1 MSFLNDPETLAATV
15 ARYNG
20 YVDAGHDPEFG
31 RKHLVHQHGALRK
44 IETAPFYAYPS
55 TAVVFGTYCGLRID
69 SKARVLR
76 ADGSAIEGLF
86 AAGEV
91 TGGFHGAA
99 YMTGSALGK
108 AIVFGRIAG
117 REAAA

>member
-1 MSFLNDPETLAATV
+1 MLATV
-15 ARYNG
+15 ERYNG
-20 YVDAGHDPEFG
+20 FVEAGHDADLG
-31 RKHLVHQHGALRK
+31 RTHLVHLHGALRK

-69 SKARVLR
+69 SAARVLKP
-76 ADGSAIEGLF
+76 DGAPIDGLY

-117 REAAA
+117 LEAGRR